1 MNNLVEISKDK
12 QVVTTSVRVAEVF
25 GKRHDN
31 ILRQI
36 NTLIGGLREQQDFSR
51 LKNEVA
57 KYAVANYKDE
67 QGKLRKQ
74 YIMNRDGFTLL
85 AMGFTGPKA
94 LKFKLQYI
102 QAFNDMEAR
111 LKAIYPCGMDSRVK
125 HGNDNREVKHG
136 NDYDKP
142 VEVVAHTRSLPSGR
156 KEIVL
161 SEKAKAEIGGI
172 VKNCLA
178 AALEA
183 KRPEMSGSSPNM
195 TIEKASPNMTIEKSS
210 PNMTKGILGSSPRM
224 TEEISPRMTTE
235 IDYQKLAAG
244 VGGWVSMTLMSAR
257 YDDLKREAE
266 NLRRQAELCEKQAA
280 ETWKSVKKIES
291 AFGI

>member
-111 LKAIYPCGMDSRVK
+111 LKAIYPCGEV
-125 HGNDNREVKHG
+125 NVRE
-136 NDYDKP
+136 
-142 VEVVAHTRSLPSGR
+142 HTRSLPSGK

-178 AALEA
+178 AALEE
-183 KRPEMSGSSPNM
+183 KRQGISGSSP
-195 TIEKASPNMTIEKSS
+195 K
-210 PNMTKGILGSSPRM
+210 M
-224 TEEISPRMTTE
+224 TETLSRNWPDNEGREIKPEGDDKKSLTMTAE
-235 IDYQKLAAG
+235 IDYNKLSAG

-266 NLRRQAELCEKQAA
+266 SLRRQAELCEKQAA

>member
-12 QVVTTSVRVAEVF
+12 QAVTTSVRVAEVF

-36 NTLIGGLREQQDFSR
+36 NSLIGSLREQQDFTH
-51 LKNEVA
+51 LKNEVSTI
-57 KYAVANYKDE
+57 KYAVGEYADST
-67 QGKLRKQ
+67 GRKLKQ

-85 AMGFTGPKA
+85 AMGFTGSKA

-102 QAFNDMEAR
+102 QAFNEMEAKLR
-111 LKAIYPCGMDSRVK
+111 KIYPCGMDSRVK
-125 HGNDNREVKHG
+125 PGNDVKGRELM
-136 NDYDKP
+136 DDKP

-178 AALEA
+178 AALEG
-183 KRPEMSGSSPNM
+183 KRPGISGTSP
-195 TIEKASPNMTIEKSS
+195 K
-210 PNMTKGILGSSPRM
+210 M
-224 TEEISPRMTTE
+224 TETLSRNWPDNDGREIKPEGDDKKSLTMTAE
-235 IDYQKLAAG
+235 IDYNKLSAG

-266 NLRRQAELCEKQAA
+266 SLRRQAELCEKQAA

>member
-12 QVVTTSVRVAEVF
+12 QVVTTSVRMAEVF

-36 NTLIGGLREQQDFSR
+36 NSLIGSLREQQDFSP

-57 KYAVANYKDE
+57 KFVVANYKDE

-85 AMGFTGPKA
+85 AMGFTGSKA

-102 QAFNDMEAR
+102 QAFNEMEAKLR
-111 LKAIYPCGMDSRVK
+111 KIYPCGEV
-125 HGNDNREVKHG
+125 NVRE
-136 NDYDKP
+136 
-142 VEVVAHTRSLPSGR
+142 HTRSLPSGK

-172 VKNCLA
+172 VKNCLSV
-178 AALEA
+178 ALEA
-183 KRPEMSGSSPNM
+183 KRPGMAKGGAGCMDVRDKSDNDNSLAGIGQKM
-195 TIEKASPNMTIEKSS
+195 TA
-210 PNMTKGILGSSPRM
+210 
-224 TEEISPRMTTE
+224 E
-235 IDYQKLAAG
+235 IDYNKLSAG

-266 NLRRQAELCEKQAA
+266 SLRRQAELCEKQAE
-280 ETWKSVKKIES
+280 ETWNSVKKIES
-291 AFGI
+291 ALGI

>member
-25 GKRHDN
+25 GKQHYN
-31 ILRQI
+31 VLKAV
-36 NTLIGGLREQQDFSR
+36 NHLIGEMRTYGDFTH
-51 LKNEVA
+51 LKNEVSSRVKNDVA
-57 KYAVANYKDE
+57 KFAVANYKDE

-85 AMGFTGPKA
+85 AMGFTGSKA

-102 QAFNDMEAR
+102 QAFNEMEAKLR
-111 LKAIYPCGMDSRVK
+111 KIYPCGEV
-125 HGNDNREVKHG
+125 NVRE
-136 NDYDKP
+136 
-142 VEVVAHTRSLPSGR
+142 HTRSLPSGR

-178 AALEA
+178 AALEG
-183 KRPEMSGSSPNM
+183 KRPGMAKGGAGCMDCRDKPDNDNSLAGIGQKM
-195 TIEKASPNMTIEKSS
+195 TA
-210 PNMTKGILGSSPRM
+210 
-224 TEEISPRMTTE
+224 E
-235 IDYQKLAAG
+235 IDYNKLSAG

-266 NLRRQAELCEKQAA
+266 SLRRQAELCEKQAA

>member
-12 QVVTTSVRVAEVF
+12 QAVTTSVRVAEVF

-36 NTLIGGLREQQDFSR
+36 NSLIGSLREQQDFTH
-51 LKNEVA
+51 LKNEVSTI
-57 KYAVANYKDE
+57 KYAVGEYADST
-67 QGKLRKQ
+67 GRKLKQ

-85 AMGFTGPKA
+85 AMGFTGSKA

-102 QAFNDMEAR
+102 QAFNEMEAKLR
-111 LKAIYPCGMDSRVK
+111 KIYPCGEV
-125 HGNDNREVKHG
+125 NVRE
-136 NDYDKP
+136 
-142 VEVVAHTRSLPSGR
+142 HTRSLPSGR

-172 VKNCLA
+172 VKNCLSV
-178 AALEA
+178 ALEA
-183 KRPEMSGSSPNM
+183 KRPGMAKGGAGCMDVRDKSDNDNSLAGIGQKM
-195 TIEKASPNMTIEKSS
+195 TA
-210 PNMTKGILGSSPRM
+210 
-224 TEEISPRMTTE
+224 E
-235 IDYQKLAAG
+235 IDYNKLSAG

-266 NLRRQAELCEKQAA
+266 SLRRQAELCEKQAE
-280 ETWKSVKKIES
+280 ETWNSVKKIES
-291 AFGI
+291 ALGI

>member
-142 VEVVAHTRSLPSGR
+142 VEVVAHTRSLPSGK

-183 KRPEMSGSSPNM
+183 KRPGMSGS
-195 TIEKASPNMTIEKSS
+195 
-210 PNMTKGILGSSPRM
+210 
-224 TEEISPRMTTE
+224 SPRMTTE

>member
-25 GKRHDN
+25 GKQHYN
-31 ILRQI
+31 VLKAV
-36 NTLIGGLREQQDFSR
+36 NHLIGEMRTYGDFTH
-51 LKNEVA
+51 LKNEVSSRVKNDVA
-57 KYAVANYKDE
+57 KFAVANYKDE

-85 AMGFTGPKA
+85 AMGFTGSKA

-102 QAFNDMEAR
+102 QAFNEMEAKLR
-111 LKAIYPCGMDSRVK
+111 KIYPCGEV
-125 HGNDNREVKHG
+125 NVRE
-136 NDYDKP
+136 
-142 VEVVAHTRSLPSGR
+142 HTRSLPSGR

-161 SEKAKAEIGGI
+161 SEKAKTEIGGI

-178 AALEA
+178 AALEG
-183 KRPEMSGSSPNM
+183 KRPGISGTSPKMTEGRGCPNM
-195 TIEKASPNMTIEKSS
+195 TETLSRNWPDNDGREIKPEGDDKKSLKMTA
-210 PNMTKGILGSSPRM
+210 
-224 TEEISPRMTTE
+224 E
-235 IDYQKLAAG
+235 IDYNKLSAG

-266 NLRRQAELCEKQAA
+266 SLRRQAELCEKQAA

>member
-12 QVVTTSVRVAEVF
+12 QAVTTSVRVAEVF

-36 NTLIGGLREQQDFSR
+36 NSLIGSLREQQDFTH
-51 LKNEVA
+51 LKNEVSTI
-57 KYAVANYKDE
+57 KYAVGEYADST
-67 QGKLRKQ
+67 GRKLKQ

-85 AMGFTGPKA
+85 AMGFTGSKA

-102 QAFNDMEAR
+102 QAFNEMEAKLR
-111 LKAIYPCGMDSRVK
+111 KIYPCGEV
-125 HGNDNREVKHG
+125 NVRE
-136 NDYDKP
+136 
-142 VEVVAHTRSLPSGR
+142 HTRSLPSGR

-172 VKNCLA
+172 VKNCLSV
-178 AALEA
+178 ALEA
-183 KRPEMSGSSPNM
+183 KRPGMAKGGAGCMDVRDKSDNDNSLAGIGQKM
-195 TIEKASPNMTIEKSS
+195 TA
-210 PNMTKGILGSSPRM
+210 
-224 TEEISPRMTTE
+224 E
-235 IDYQKLAAG
+235 IDYNKLSAG

-266 NLRRQAELCEKQAA
+266 SLRRQAELCEKQAA

>member
-12 QVVTTSVRVAEVF
+12 QVVTTSVRMAEVF

-36 NTLIGGLREQQDFSR
+36 NSLIGSLREQQDFSP
-51 LKNEVA
+51 LKNEEA
-57 KYAVANYKDE
+57 KFAVANYKDE

-85 AMGFTGPKA
+85 AMGFTGSKA

-102 QAFNDMEAR
+102 QAFNEMEAKLR
-111 LKAIYPCGMDSRVK
+111 KIYPCGEV
-125 HGNDNREVKHG
+125 NVRE
-136 NDYDKP
+136 
-142 VEVVAHTRSLPSGR
+142 HTRSLPSGR

-178 AALEA
+178 AALEG
-183 KRPEMSGSSPNM
+183 KRPGMSGSSPNM
-195 TIEKASPNMTIEKSS
+195 TA
-210 PNMTKGILGSSPRM
+210 
-224 TEEISPRMTTE
+224 E
-235 IDYQKLAAG
+235 IDYNKLSAG

-266 NLRRQAELCEKQAA
+266 SLRRQAELCEKQAA

>member
-12 QVVTTSVRVAEVF
+12 HVVTTSVRVAEVF

-36 NTLIGGLREQQDFSR
+36 NSLIGSLREQQDFTR
-51 LKNEVA
+51 LKNEVSTI
-57 KYAVANYKDE
+57 KYAVGEYADST
-67 QGKLRKQ
+67 GRKLKQ

-85 AMGFTGPKA
+85 AMGFTGSKA

-102 QAFNDMEAR
+102 QAFNEMEAKLR
-111 LKAIYPCGMDSRVK
+111 KIYPCGEV
-125 HGNDNREVKHG
+125 NVRE
-136 NDYDKP
+136 
-142 VEVVAHTRSLPSGR
+142 HTRSLPSGR

-161 SEKAKAEIGGI
+161 AEKAKAEIGGI

-178 AALEA
+178 AALEG
-183 KRPEMSGSSPNM
+183 KRPGMSG
-195 TIEKASPNMTIEKSS
+195 ASPNMTETLSRNWLDNEGREIKPEGDDKKSLT
-210 PNMTKGILGSSPRM
+210 MTA
-224 TEEISPRMTTE
+224 E
-235 IDYQKLAAG
+235 IDYNKLSAG

>member
-12 QVVTTSVRVAEVF
+12 QAVTTSVRVAEVF
-25 GKRHDN
+25 GKQHSHVIRAINNIIGDLRDN
-31 ILRQI
+31 EDLGQPQ
-36 NTLIGGLREQQDFSR
+36 NGETFKNGQSNFGLSSYFD
-51 LKNEVA
+51 K
-57 KYAVANYKDE
+57 
-67 QGKLRKQ
+67 QGKQQKQ

-85 AMGFTGPKA
+85 AMGFTGSKA

-102 QAFNDMEAR
+102 QAFNEMEAKLR
-111 LKAIYPCGMDSRVK
+111 KIYPCGEV
-125 HGNDNREVKHG
+125 NVRE
-136 NDYDKP
+136 
-142 VEVVAHTRSLPSGR
+142 HTRSLPSGR

-178 AALEA
+178 AALEGMRPGMA
-183 KRPEMSGSSPNM
+183 KGGAGCMDCRVKPEGDDKKSLTM
-195 TIEKASPNMTIEKSS
+195 TA
-210 PNMTKGILGSSPRM
+210 
-224 TEEISPRMTTE
+224 E
-235 IDYQKLAAG
+235 IDYNKLSAG

-266 NLRRQAELCEKQAA
+266 SLRRQAELCEKQAA

>member
-25 GKRHDN
+25 GKQHSHVIRAINNIIGDLRDN
-31 ILRQI
+31 EDLGQPQ
-36 NTLIGGLREQQDFSR
+36 NGETFKNGQSNFGLSSYFD
-51 LKNEVA
+51 K
-57 KYAVANYKDE
+57 
-67 QGKLRKQ
+67 QGKQQKQ

-85 AMGFTGPKA
+85 AMGFTGSKA

-102 QAFNDMEAR
+102 QAFNEMEAKLR
-111 LKAIYPCGMDSRVK
+111 KIYPCGEVSV
-125 HGNDNREVKHG
+125 RE
-136 NDYDKP
+136 
-142 VEVVAHTRSLPSGR
+142 HTRSRPSGK

-178 AALEA
+178 AALEG
-183 KRPEMSGSSPNM
+183 KRPGMAKGGAGCMDVRDKSDGDSSLAGIGPKM
-195 TIEKASPNMTIEKSS
+195 TA
-210 PNMTKGILGSSPRM
+210 
-224 TEEISPRMTTE
+224 E
-235 IDYQKLAAG
+235 IDYNKLSAG

-266 NLRRQAELCEKQAA
+266 SLRRQAELCEKQAA

>member
-12 QVVTTSVRVAEVF
+12 QVVTTSVRMAEVF

-36 NTLIGGLREQQDFSR
+36 NSLIGSLREQQDFSP

-57 KYAVANYKDE
+57 KFAVANYKDE

-85 AMGFTGPKA
+85 AMGFTGSKA

-102 QAFNDMEAR
+102 QAFNEMEAKLR
-111 LKAIYPCGMDSRVK
+111 KIYPCGEV
-125 HGNDNREVKHG
+125 NVRE
-136 NDYDKP
+136 
-142 VEVVAHTRSLPSGR
+142 HTRSLPSGR

-178 AALEA
+178 AALEG
-183 KRPEMSGSSPNM
+183 KRPGMSGSSP
-195 TIEKASPNMTIEKSS
+195 K
-210 PNMTKGILGSSPRM
+210 M
-224 TEEISPRMTTE
+224 TETLSRNWLDNEGREIKPEGDDKKSLTMTAE
-235 IDYQKLAAG
+235 IDYNKLSAG

-266 NLRRQAELCEKQAA
+266 SLRRQAELCEKQAA

>member
-12 QVVTTSVRVAEVF
+12 QAVTTSVRVAEVF

-36 NTLIGGLREQQDFSR
+36 NSLIGSLREQQDFTH
-51 LKNEVA
+51 LKNEVSTI
-57 KYAVANYKDE
+57 KYAVGEYADST
-67 QGKLRKQ
+67 GRKLKQ

-85 AMGFTGPKA
+85 AMGFTGSKA

-102 QAFNDMEAR
+102 QAFNEMEAKLR
-111 LKAIYPCGMDSRVK
+111 KIYPCGEV
-125 HGNDNREVKHG
+125 NVRE
-136 NDYDKP
+136 
-142 VEVVAHTRSLPSGR
+142 HTRSLPSGK

-172 VKNCLA
+172 VKNCLSV
-178 AALEA
+178 ALEA
-183 KRPEMSGSSPNM
+183 KRPGMAKGGAGCMDVRDKSDNDNSLAGIGQKM
-195 TIEKASPNMTIEKSS
+195 TA
-210 PNMTKGILGSSPRM
+210 
-224 TEEISPRMTTE
+224 E
-235 IDYQKLAAG
+235 IDYNKLSAG

-266 NLRRQAELCEKQAA
+266 SLRRQAELCEKQAE
-280 ETWKSVKKIES
+280 ETWNSVKKIES
-291 AFGI
+291 ALGI

>member
-12 QVVTTSVRVAEVF
+12 QVVTTSVRMAEVF

-36 NTLIGGLREQQDFSR
+36 NSLIGSLREQQDFSP

-57 KYAVANYKDE
+57 KFAVANYKDE

-85 AMGFTGPKA
+85 AMGFTGSKA

-102 QAFNDMEAR
+102 QAFNEMEAKLR
-111 LKAIYPCGMDSRVK
+111 KIYPCGEVSV
-125 HGNDNREVKHG
+125 RE
-136 NDYDKP
+136 
-142 VEVVAHTRSLPSGR
+142 HTRSRPSGR

-172 VKNCLA
+172 VKNCLS

-183 KRPEMSGSSPNM
+183 KRPGISGTSP
-195 TIEKASPNMTIEKSS
+195 K
-210 PNMTKGILGSSPRM
+210 M
-224 TEEISPRMTTE
+224 TEGRGCPKMTETLSRNWPDNDGREIKSEGNDKKSLTMTAE
-235 IDYQKLAAG
+235 IDYNKLSAG

-266 NLRRQAELCEKQAA
+266 SLRRQAELCEKQAE

-291 AFGI
+291 ALGI

>member
-12 QVVTTSVRVAEVF
+12 QAVTTSVRVAEVF

-36 NTLIGGLREQQDFSR
+36 NSLIGSLREQQDFTH
-51 LKNEVA
+51 LKNEVSTI
-57 KYAVANYKDE
+57 KYAVGEYADST
-67 QGKLRKQ
+67 GRKLKQ

-85 AMGFTGPKA
+85 AMGFTGSKA

-102 QAFNDMEAR
+102 QAFNEMEAKLR
-111 LKAIYPCGMDSRVK
+111 KIYPCGEV
-125 HGNDNREVKHG
+125 NVRE
-136 NDYDKP
+136 
-142 VEVVAHTRSLPSGR
+142 HTRSLPSGK

-172 VKNCLA
+172 VKNCLSV
-178 AALEA
+178 ALEA
-183 KRPEMSGSSPNM
+183 KRPGMAKGGAGCMDVRDKSDNDNSLAGIGQKM
-195 TIEKASPNMTIEKSS
+195 TA
-210 PNMTKGILGSSPRM
+210 
-224 TEEISPRMTTE
+224 E
-235 IDYQKLAAG
+235 IDYNKLSAG